1 MIAYIYD
8 KPNNIIHTI
17 INNVSLVDDNAD
29 NDGRITGEG
38 EVAIFGLG
46 SDYIILQ
53 NPIELSVGDKID
65 TSNMEDERDYFLK
78 SKEEWFREKQN
89 RLDKKMKE
97 QQDRLEQLLQ
107 LLEVKA
113 E

>member
-1 MIAYIYD
+1 MIAYIFY
-8 KPNNIIHTI
+8 KPSNIINGI
-17 INNVSLVDDNAD
+17 INNVSCVDDNAD

-53 NPIELSVGDKID
+53 NPINLNVGDVID
-65 TSNMEDERDYFLK
+65 TTDMEDERDYFLK

-89 RLDKKMKE
+89 RLDQKMKE
-97 QQDRLEQLLQ
+97 QQDKIERLLQ